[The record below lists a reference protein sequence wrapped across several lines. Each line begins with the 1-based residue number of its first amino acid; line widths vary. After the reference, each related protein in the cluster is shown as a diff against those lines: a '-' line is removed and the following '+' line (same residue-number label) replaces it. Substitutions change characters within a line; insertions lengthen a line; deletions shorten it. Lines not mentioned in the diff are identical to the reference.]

1 MKKKRL
7 VIYFCICLA
16 LFVLLG
22 VSFFYL
28 SKLNALEKYSARVD
42 NSYRV
47 IIQTNKLEQ
56 KLLNAETGQRGFLLT
71 REPIFLENYLGEL
84 KGIPGI
90 FLELDYLT
98 YDSFIQQK
106 SLDTL
111 KSVINIQL
119 KLLKTNL
126 VINDDDTMTLYRF
139 HESNIYMNKIRRII
153 GNIKNNETYLLTER
167 KEFKALN
174 NKESR
179 KSSFVSLTISFTVCC
194 VAAIAIISF
203 FNRSETH
210 RFNLEDKVHKLNILN
225 NEVKELTIASTH
237 NLQEPMRKVQVMIDR
252 LQYKKDLAG
261 EHFNEQINRIKQIY
275 NQQQAINNS
284 IVNYYRILSE
294 AGKSESIDLNSLI
307 KNVAENY
314 KKENQFELKID
325 PLNGIQADPHQLN
338 LLFDNIIN
346 NSIHFQHTDRKLYIH
361 VWGEVYYAK
370 ENKYKELNQKK
381 YYTVNVSDN
390 GKGIDSEYHYKVFN
404 LFQKMEQI
412 TGHDGMQTGMGLSFC
427 RRIMLNHTGWITA
440 KNNKPYGLTI
450 TLFFPI
456 A

>member
-56 KLLNAETGQRGFLLT
+56 NLLNAETGQRGFLLT
-71 REPIFLENYLGEL
+71 HDPIFLENYLGEL

-98 YDSFIQQK
+98 YDSFVQQK

-111 KSVINIQL
+111 KSIINIQL

-126 VINDDDTMTLYRF
+126 AINDDDTMTLYRF

-179 KSSFVSLTISFTVCC
+179 KSSFASLTISFTVCC
-194 VAAIAIISF
+194 IAAIAIISF
-203 FNRSETH
+203 YNTSETH

-237 NLQEPMRKVQVMIDR
+237 NLQEPMRKVQLMIDR
-252 LQYKKDLAG
+252 LQYKKDLDG
-261 EHFNEQINRIKQIY
+261 EQLNEQINRIKQIY
-275 NQQQAINNS
+275 NQQQAINNI
-284 IVNYYRILSE
+284 IVNYYQILSDVGRSE
-294 AGKSESIDLNSLI
+294 AIDVSSVI
-307 KNVAENY
+307 KNVADNY
-314 KKENQFELKID
+314 KKENQFEIKID
-325 PLNGIQADPHQLN
+325 PLSPIDADPHQLK
-338 LLFDNIIN
+338 LLFNNIIS
-346 NSIHFQHTDRKLYIH
+346 NSIHFQHPDRKLYIH

-370 ENKYKELNQKK
+370 ENKYKDLNQKK
-381 YYTVNVSDN
+381 YYTINISDN
-390 GKGIDSEYHYKVFN
+390 GRGIDNEYHHKVFD
-404 LFQKMEQI
+404 LFQKIEQNNRP
-412 TGHDGMQTGMGLSFC
+412 DAMQTGMGLSFC
-427 RRIMLNHTGWITA
+427 KRIMLNHTGWITA
-440 KNNKPYGLTI
+440 KSNKPHGLTI